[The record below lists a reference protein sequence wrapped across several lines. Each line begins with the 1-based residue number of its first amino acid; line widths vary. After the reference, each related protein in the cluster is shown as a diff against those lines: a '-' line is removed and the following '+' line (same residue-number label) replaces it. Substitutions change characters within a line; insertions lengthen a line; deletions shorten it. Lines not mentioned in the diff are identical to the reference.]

1 MFAKNKKGVT
11 NLIATFIGLA
21 IVIVIVV
28 QTVVPIINDAINNSN
43 LTGPAATLLNL
54 VPFLIIVVL
63 VLLIVALMRTK

>member
-28 QTVVPIINDAINNSN
+28 QTVIPIINDAINSAN
-43 LTGPAATLLNL
+43 LTGPAATLLQL
-54 VPFLIIVVL
+54 VPFLIVVVL
-63 VLLIVALMRTK
+63 VLIIVSLMRTK